1 MHMLKAA
8 QLAEKLNLNPETIRR
23 LTRAGKIP
31 HIQVGKSK
39 RYDLD
44 AVMKAMKPNTEE
56 PSQ

>member
-1 MHMLKAA
+1 MTMLKAA
-8 QLAEKLNLNPETIRR
+8 QLAEQLNLNPETIRR

-44 AVMKAMKPNTEE
+44 AVLEAMKPATEE
-56 PSQ
+56 ARQ

>member
-1 MHMLKAA
+1 MTMLKAA
-8 QLAEKLNLNPETIRR
+8 QLAEKMNLNPETIRR

-44 AVMKAMKPNTEE
+44 AVMKAMQITTED
-56 PSQ
+56 PRK

>member
-8 QLAEKLNLNPETIRR
+8 ELAEKLNLNPETIRR

-31 HIQVGKSK
+31 HIQIGKSK

-44 AVMKAMKPNTEE
+44 AVLDSMKAKTEE
-56 PSQ
+56 PSK

>member
-8 QLAEKLNLNPETIRR
+8 ELAEKLNLNPETIRR

-31 HIQVGKSK
+31 HTQVGKSK

-44 AVMKAMKPNTEE
+44 VVLKALQINTEE
-56 PSQ
+56 TSK